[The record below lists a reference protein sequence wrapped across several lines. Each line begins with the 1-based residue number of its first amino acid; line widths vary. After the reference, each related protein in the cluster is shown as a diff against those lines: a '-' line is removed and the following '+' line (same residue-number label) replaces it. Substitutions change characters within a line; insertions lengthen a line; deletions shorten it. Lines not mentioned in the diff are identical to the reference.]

1 MWSIEMLTNFYYD
14 NHFAIYRCF
23 KSSQL
28 KFSQCYYILYCCA
41 KSLQSCLTL
50 CDPMDCSL
58 PGFTIHGILQ
68 ARILEWVAMP
78 SSRGSSPLR
87 DGTQVSYVSYIGRQV
102 LGKPMLY
109 IALCQKR
116 CFKKQVSEEEAELEK
131 WTYPLRCCSEVG
143 FYQVLGEYPSG
154 SGN

>member
-1 MWSIEMLTNFYYD
+1 MIITLQYTGAS
-14 NHFAIYRCF
+14 NHHTLNLLNVIYCTAVL
-23 KSSQL
+23 SH
-28 KFSQCYYILYCCA
+28 FSHVWLFVTPWTVPCQA
-41 KSLQSCLTL
+41 SPS
-50 CDPMDCSL
+50 M
-58 PGFTIHGILQ
+58 GFSK

-87 DGTQVSYVSYIGRQV
+87 DGTQVSYVSYIGRRV

-143 FYQVLGEYPSG
+143 FYQVLGKFPSG
-154 SGN
+154 SGH